1 MNCCDVVSNQFQV
14 FDMMHVVLLVIQDL
28 SQFKNKH
35 EPVAISVAVD
45 DSRMRKESWTLFSK
59 SGLGAIHL
67 YLPMHM
73 GPELEPDFYV
83 CFGDLC

>member
-1 MNCCDVVSNQFQV
+1 MNCCDVVSNPFQV

-45 DSRMRKESWTLFSK
+45 DSACGRRAGHSL
-59 SGLGAIHL
+59 ANQ
-67 YLPMHM
+67 
-73 GPELEPDFYV
+73 D
-83 CFGDLC
+83 